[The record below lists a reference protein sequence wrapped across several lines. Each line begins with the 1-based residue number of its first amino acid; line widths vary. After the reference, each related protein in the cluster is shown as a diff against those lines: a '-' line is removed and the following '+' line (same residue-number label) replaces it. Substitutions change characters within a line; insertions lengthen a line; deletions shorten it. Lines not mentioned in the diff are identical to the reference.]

1 MSRKLRVGQYQ
12 QKHLQLVVRNERRNI
27 VPEVQHVMRDGIV
40 RVRAG
45 RVFQQRLE
53 RLHIITRLSSAKFQL
68 CWDSRPQELKG
79 RRLTAV
85 IRSVTS
91 SIHLAI
97 GLGNHHTRD
106 FEWSFLHRKAHLQRV
121 WVCSITLF
129 RLARGR
135 QRRVTISGSYAQR
148 SQTEE
153 LLRITM
159 LTRARANVTEFLDGV
174 PEVLSAV
181 EARVA
186 DDHGVAFQPIVH
198 RTT

>member
-97 GLGNHHTRD
+97 GLEITTHVISSGHFCTGSPSTSLGVFDHAVSFGARAPEACHHQRFLRTAITNRGAVENHH
-106 FEWSFLHRKAHLQRV
+106 AHPR
-121 WVCSITLF
+121 
-129 RLARGR
+129 
-135 QRRVTISGSYAQR
+135 
-148 SQTEE
+148 
-153 LLRITM
+153 
-159 LTRARANVTEFLDGV
+159 
-174 PEVLSAV
+174 
-181 EARVA
+181 
-186 DDHGVAFQPIVH
+186 
-198 RTT
+198 

>member
-1 MSRKLRVGQYQ
+1 M
-12 QKHLQLVVRNERRNI
+12 
-27 VPEVQHVMRDGIV
+27 
-40 RVRAG
+40 
-45 RVFQQRLE
+45 
-53 RLHIITRLSSAKFQL
+53 
-68 CWDSRPQELKG
+68 
-79 RRLTAV
+79 
-85 IRSVTS
+85 
-91 SIHLAI
+91 
-97 GLGNHHTRD
+97 
-106 FEWSFLHRKAHLQRV
+106 
-121 WVCSITLF
+121 CSITLF

-186 DDHGVAFQPIVH
+186 DDHGVAFQPIEH